1 MISRIP
7 DGLPL
12 RLGSKL
18 QNFKFDYIGRNF
30 RILLSPQILMEMN
43 REPYC
48 FVNLAYDSGKDDFE
62 EIRFLAMAI
71 SCKLNSD
78 A

>member
-12 RLGSKL
+12 SFGSK
-18 QNFKFDYIGRNF
+18 FKKKQFYYIGRNF
-30 RILLSPQILMEMN
+30 RISFSPQILMEMN

>member
-12 RLGSKL
+12 
-18 QNFKFDYIGRNF
+18 
-30 RILLSPQILMEMN
+30 SPQILMEMN
-43 REPYC
+43 KEPFC

-71 SCKLNSD
+71 SGFQINYLLF
-78 A
+78 